1 LREGRDCIFLDLESV
16 MRVPLSWLNEFVDLS
31 DQSVQN
37 VSDLL
42 TFSGV
47 EVEAIETTGT
57 VLSEHFVVG
66 EIIACEDHPNS
77 DHLHICKV
85 NAGTE
90 VFQVVCGAPNA
101 RVGIKSPLAKIG
113 AKMPGP
119 DGFEIK
125 KGKLRGV
132 ESFGMLCSKDEL
144 GLGGAHDGIWELPA
158 DAVAG
163 APMQPFMPKADVVY
177 DLEITWNRPDCLSV
191 RGVARELAALLNRPL
206 KSVDVSYPET
216 GADVNTMAAVRV
228 EATDLCPRYT
238 ARVVTGLDPN
248 APTPEW
254 MAERLEMCGQRS
266 LGLAV
271 DVTNY
276 VMLELGQPLHAFDH
290 TTLKDNTVVVRRA
303 TEGEVLRTLDGVDRK
318 LDSSMLVIAD
328 TERATAVAGIMGGEE
343 TEVAAGNTG
352 TILLESA
359 LFDAASIKFTATAL
373 GMTSEATYR
382 FARGVDRDLAD
393 EASRRAISLL
403 VKYGGA
409 TACTGVIDADARD
422 LSPIDVPLSYKR
434 VNEVIGVE
442 IPAEKVDGILTSLGI
457 EKISGDAE
465 GAVFRSPSW
474 RYDVT
479 LPADL
484 IEEVTRMNGLDA
496 IPTQLP
502 TLSAVSQLPETSF
515 RAKKAVRH
523 ALLSLSFTE
532 AMHYSFLSMGELDAF
547 DPNVKNRLVIPNPVS
562 ADYGVLRDS
571 LLPQLIGSL
580 GRNAAR
586 QIESCALFEI
596 GRVFSVNAKTGKP
609 EERECVSLGLMG
621 PFGRDALSRRAPM
634 SDEEA
639 ILWLKGAIEALCV
652 KLHAPR
658 FGFFPVAHPSFAK
671 GYAVEICVGKKRVG
685 LMGAA
690 SAAVRHRYR
699 LNTPM
704 VVAELDLDQLTK
716 GLNAL
721 PRLKPVPQFPASR
734 KDIAFI
740 APEDLAHDTVVKTI
754 RKAAPAELT
763 DVALFDIFTSKAIGA
778 GKRSMGYTLEFRSA
792 ERTLRDAEVNAAFAK
807 IVEALKRDLGV
818 EVRES

>member
-1 LREGRDCIFLDLESV
+1 

-31 DQSVQN
+31 DQTVQG

-57 VLSEHFVVG
+57 LLDEHFVVG
-66 EIIACEDHPNS
+66 EIVACDDHPNS

-85 NAGTE
+85 STGAET
-90 VFQVVCGAPNA
+90 FQVVCGAPNA
-101 RVGIKSPLAKIG
+101 RVGVKSPLAKLG

-144 GLGGAHDGIWELPA
+144 GLGGTHDGIWELPETA
-158 DAVAG
+158 EPG
-163 APMQPFMPKADVVY
+163 ALVQGFMPKADVVY

-191 RGVARELAALLNRPL
+191 RGIARELAALLKRPL
-206 KSVDVSYPET
+206 KTPDVAFPET
-216 GADVNTMAAVRV
+216 GAEVTTLAAVRI
-228 EATDLCPRYT
+228 EAPELCPRYT

-290 TTLKDNTVVVRRA
+290 TTLKDRTIVVRRA
-303 TEGEVLRTLDGVDRK
+303 RENEPLRTLDGVERT
-318 LDSSMLVIAD
+318 LDPSMLVIAD
-328 TERATAVAGIMGGEE
+328 SEKATAVAGIMGGEN
-343 TEVAAGNTG
+343 TEVEQVTG
-352 TILLESA
+352 TVLLESA
-359 LFDAASIKFTATAL
+359 LFDAASVKFTATKL
-373 GMTSEATYR
+373 GMSSEATYR

-409 TACTGVIDADARD
+409 TACKGVIDVDYRD
-422 LSPIDVPLSYKR
+422 PAPVEVPLSYQR
-434 VNEVIGVE
+434 VNEVIGVA
-442 IPAEKVDGILTSLGI
+442 IPPERVDDILISLGI
-457 EKISGDAE
+457 EKVSGDAQ

-474 RYDVT
+474 RYDIT

-502 TLSAVSQLPETSF
+502 TLAAVSQLPETSF
-515 RAKKAVRH
+515 RMKKAVRH

-532 AMHYSFLSMGELDAF
+532 AMHYSFLSKAELDAF
-547 DPNVKNRLVIPNPVS
+547 DPNVPNRLSIPNPVS
-562 ADYGVLRDS
+562 ADYGILRDS
-571 LLPQLIGSL
+571 LLPQMIASL
-580 GRNAAR
+580 GRNASR
-586 QIESCALFEI
+586 QTERCALFEI
-596 GRVFSVNAKTGKP
+596 GRVFSVEAKSGKP
-609 EERECVSLGLMG
+609 QEREQVALGLMG
-621 PFGRDALSRRAPM
+621 PVGRDALSRRAPV

-639 ILWLKGAIEALCV
+639 MLWLKGAIEALCAR
-652 KLHAPR
+652 LHAPR
-658 FGFFPVAHPSFAK
+658 FGFYPVAHPSFAK

-699 LNTPM
+699 LNTPL
-704 VVAELDLDQLTK
+704 VVAELDLETLTK
-716 GLNAL
+716 GMDAL

-740 APEDLAHDTVVKTI
+740 APETLAHETVVKTI

-763 DVALFDIFTSKAIGA
+763 DITLFDIFTSKAMGA

-807 IVEALKRDLGV
+807 IVETLKRELGV
-818 EVRES
+818 EIRES

>member
-1 LREGRDCIFLDLESV
+1 

-31 DQSVQN
+31 DQTVQG

-57 VLSEHFVVG
+57 VLDEHFVVG
-66 EIIACEDHPNS
+66 EIVACDDHPNS

-85 NAGTE
+85 STGAET
-90 VFQVVCGAPNA
+90 FQVVCGAPNA
-101 RVGIKSPLAKIG
+101 RVGVKSPLAKLG

-144 GLGGAHDGIWELPA
+144 GLGGAHDGIWELPETA
-158 DAVAG
+158 EPG
-163 APMQPFMPKADVVY
+163 ALVQGFMPKADVVY

-191 RGVARELAALLNRPL
+191 RGIARELAALLKRPL
-206 KSVDVSYPET
+206 KMPEVAFPET
-216 GADVNTMAAVRV
+216 GAEVTTLAAVRI
-228 EATDLCPRYT
+228 EAPELCPRYT
-238 ARVVTGLDPN
+238 ARVVTGLDPS

-290 TTLKDNTVVVRRA
+290 TTLKDRTIVVRRA
-303 TEGEVLRTLDGVDRK
+303 RENEPLRTLDGVERT
-318 LDSSMLVIAD
+318 LDPSMLVIAD
-328 TERATAVAGIMGGEE
+328 SEKATAVAGIMGGEN
-343 TEVAAGNTG
+343 TEVEQVTG
-352 TILLESA
+352 TVLLESA
-359 LFDAASIKFTATAL
+359 LFDAASVKFTATKL
-373 GMTSEATYR
+373 GMSSEATYR

-409 TACTGVIDADARD
+409 TACKGVIDVDYRD
-422 LSPIDVPLSYKR
+422 PAPVEVPLSYQR
-434 VNEVIGVE
+434 VNEVIGVA
-442 IPAEKVDGILTSLGI
+442 IPPERVDDILNSLGI
-457 EKISGDAE
+457 EKVSGDAQ

-474 RYDVT
+474 RYDIT

-502 TLSAVSQLPETSF
+502 TLAAVSQLPETSF
-515 RAKKAVRH
+515 RMKKAVRH

-532 AMHYSFLSMGELDAF
+532 AMHYSFLSKAELDAF
-547 DPNVKNRLVIPNPVS
+547 DPNVPNRLLIPNPVS
-562 ADYGVLRDS
+562 ADYGILRDS
-571 LLPQLIGSL
+571 LLPQMIASL
-580 GRNAAR
+580 GRNASR
-586 QIESCALFEI
+586 QTERCALFEI
-596 GRVFSVNAKTGKP
+596 GRVFSVETKSGKP
-609 EERECVSLGLMG
+609 QEREQVALGLMG
-621 PFGRDALSRRAPM
+621 PVGRDALSRRAPV

-639 ILWLKGAIEALCV
+639 MLWLKGAIEALCAR
-652 KLHAPR
+652 LHAPR
-658 FGFFPVAHPSFAK
+658 FGFYPVAHPSFAK

-699 LNTPM
+699 LNTPL
-704 VVAELDLDQLTK
+704 VVAELDLETLTK
-716 GLNAL
+716 GMDAL

-740 APEDLAHDTVVKTI
+740 APETLAHETVVKTI

-763 DVALFDIFTSKAIGA
+763 DITLFDIFTSKAMGA
-778 GKRSMGYTLEFRSA
+778 GKRSMGYTLEFRSV

-807 IVEALKRDLGV
+807 IVETLKRELGV
-818 EVRES
+818 EIRES